1 MSGLTFISQS
11 SRSPWLH
18 LLGGPILWILH
29 FLIGYVWV
37 EFACR
42 MNFPALDSIFL
53 GLSILSWSFLI
64 FTIIVTLAVLYIGW
78 LAFRNWQ
85 TLKKKHRKAESTF
98 WEIETREFM
107 SLGGVVLSVLFSLTI
122 LVSGLPVLALDPC
135 SL

>member
-1 MSGLTFISQS
+1 M
-11 SRSPWLH
+11 
-18 LLGGPILWILH
+18 LH

-42 MNFPALDSIFL
+42 MNFPALDSIFW

-64 FTIIVTLAVLYIGW
+64 LTIIVTLAVFYIGW

-85 TLKKKHRKAESTF
+85 TLKKKHRKVESTF